1 MSSDGIVE
9 AIEHQDSLFAL
20 ALQWHPERDALED
33 TRGTDVDQNQ
43 CNALLGALVE
53 YAGIYDDQTK
63 TELTFTYPDGIVQNE
78 VTVELY
84 SGFPTSASSTLDTM
98 ISRGYLQEILPNE
111 DGSYTINKAGT
122 YSYHISG
129 DGDYGDDYYN
139 ILKIFN
145 VTDEDIAAGTMTVEV
160 TGGKL
165 GINEDAFGDGYQPTV
180 KPSHAPKPM

>member
-1 MSSDGIVE
+1 MRTAATLS
-9 AIEHQDSLFAL
+9 
-20 ALQWHPERDALED
+20 
-33 TRGTDVDQNQ
+33 TR
-43 CNALLGALVE
+43 
-53 YAGIYDDQTK
+53 
-63 TELTFTYPDGIVQNE
+63 
-78 VTVELY
+78 
-84 SGFPTSASSTLDTM
+84 
-98 ISRGYLQEILPNE
+98 
-111 DGSYTINKAGT
+111 AGT

-180 KPSHAPKPM
+180 KPSHAPETYVMDARDNMLCIWPDEILDQRSPLSVPLMKRTATPPPPSTAPTPPMSLPLRTRW